1 MSAGCISIAFSPM
14 TPEAYTKTYAF
25 PEIAEQNLL
34 DYSFPVTGNI
44 AMEGYLIYRPDPK
57 SYYPTIRE
65 PEGFVPSHDAE
76 IIITGKIS
84 YRESS
89 TNMAF
94 IVIPG
99 RNTGGLP
106 EIHWT
111 PYQYRSVWNGEIVF
125 DTMTQ
130 KAKLD
135 LYVHAADTK
144 GEYKM
149 AVLKKAQTQDAHIDY
164 AYYITAAEAVPQ
176 KPPYRWADFFTRDD
190 TAYALYA
197 VREENYYIKYPD
209 YTEADRK
216 KSKLSYID
224 AAPWADS
231 LSEFFLKPEQK
242 FQLLDK
248 TGVVAAEIMGNR
260 YVIYDTVPESEWD
273 AMRQN
278 IGLFYVFR
286 LIARKI
292 FTSYDFGV
300 SF

>member
-1 MSAGCISIAFSPM
+1 M
-14 TPEAYTKTYAF
+14 YAF

-34 DYSFPVTGNI
+34 DYSFPATGNI
-44 AMEGYLIYRPDPK
+44 AMEGYLAYRPKPTF
-57 SYYPTIRE
+57 YYAPIRE
-65 PEGFVPSHDAE
+65 PEGFVPSHDTE
-76 IIITGKIS
+76 IIIIGNLFN
-84 YRESS
+84 REAL

-111 PYQYRSVWNGEIVF
+111 PYQYRYIWDGEIVF

-135 LYVHAADTK
+135 LYVHASDK
-144 GEYKM
+144 EGEYKIV
-149 AVLKKAQTQDAHIDY
+149 VLKKAQTQDAHIDFTY
-164 AYYITAAEAVPQ
+164 LIKAARAVPQ
-176 KPPYRWADFFTRDD
+176 PPPFRWGEFVTGDD
-190 TAYALYA
+190 SAYTLYA

-216 KSKLSYID
+216 KLKMSVIGSSSQT
-224 AAPWADS
+224 DS

-260 YVIYDTVPESEWD
+260 YVIHDTVPESEWD

-300 SF
+300 TF